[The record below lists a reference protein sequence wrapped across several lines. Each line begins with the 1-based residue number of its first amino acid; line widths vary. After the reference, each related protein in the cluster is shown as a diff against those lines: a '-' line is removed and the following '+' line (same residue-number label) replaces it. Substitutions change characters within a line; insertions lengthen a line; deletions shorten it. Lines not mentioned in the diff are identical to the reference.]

1 MGTSAWFF
9 FFINISKV
17 PILIN
22 LDLLTGET
30 LAAGVWFI
38 PVIVSGAVAGSIIFR
53 HISGEWCYWIVLAV
67 SAMAGLWLL
76 IVG

>member
-1 MGTSAWFF
+1 M
-9 FFINISKV
+9 
-17 PILIN
+17 IN
-22 LDLLTGET
+22 LDLLTRET

-38 PVIVSGAVAGSIIFR
+38 PVIVAGAVAGSIIFR
-53 HISGEWCYWIVLAV
+53 HISGEWFYWIVLAV